1 MKAPTYFP
9 RRGGKTTALVLG
21 STLLLIFCFIRGT
34 GWGQTEHTAAL
45 VEAAKKESKLVWYTS
60 MAIDTSKPLLDE
72 FLKEYPF
79 IKADLVRGGEEQLL
93 NRMLA
98 ETRAG
103 RWLFDVVSS
112 SAIQVLALRNFLTPY
127 ASPESHAY
135 HSELKDSQSR
145 WTAVYN
151 NNLILAYNTKM
162 VSAKEAPRD
171 YGDLLN
177 PKWKGKML
185 MDSTDYD
192 WYGTLIAVWGK
203 EKATRYMERL
213 AQQGPAW
220 RRGHGLLA
228 QLVGAGEAPVG
239 WAYNFRIE
247 RMKKEGA
254 PIDWVESFNPIV
266 TTING
271 IGLSA
276 KASNPNAG
284 RLFIDFIL
292 SKRGQEMIREMRRIP
307 SRSDVKPLAPKM
319 DQSKLQLKLVPPEVS
334 VNADRY
340 AEEFRKIFGL

>member
-1 MKAPTYFP
+1 MAALTYSP
-9 RRGGKTTALVLG
+9 RRGGKTTASVWGTILLVVL
-21 STLLLIFCFIRGT
+21 CFTPGT
-34 GWGQTEHTAAL
+34 GWGQTEPASKL
-45 VEAAKKESKLVWYTS
+45 VETAKKEGKLVWYTS

-79 IKADLVRGGEEQLL
+79 VKADLVRAGEEQLA
-93 NRMLA
+93 NRILT

-103 RWLFDVVSS
+103 RWFFDVVSS
-112 SAIQVLALRNFLTPY
+112 SAIQVLALRNMLAPY
-127 ASPESHAY
+127 AYPEAHAY
-135 HSELKDSQSR
+135 SSELKDSQSR

-162 VSAKEAPRD
+162 VAEKQAPRD
-171 YGDLLN
+171 YADLLD

-228 QLVGAGEAPVG
+228 QLIGAGEAPLG
-239 WAYNFRIE
+239 WAYSFRIE

-271 IGLSA
+271 IGLSI
-276 KASNPNAG
+276 KATSPNAG
-284 RLFIDFIL
+284 KLFIDFIL

-319 DQSKLQLKLVPPEVS
+319 DQSKLRLKLVPPEVS
-334 VNADRY
+334 VNADQY